1 MANPVIMAVSGIM
14 NIAMYFLLVET
25 RGSKILENRARKLT
39 LQTGILHIADTGE
52 NNNQQAS
59 LLQLV
64 KATAS
69 RPIIFLVTEPVVA
82 GIATWAALLLVESCY
97 LCLTPY
103 RLYCRW
109 GVVYLL
115 FSSIP
120 LVYAQYNFS
129 VGETGTILVTVIIG
143 AILGIFAAKWQDH
156 LYHQDARRTPHGR
169 APPESRLY
177 GACVSVWLELT

>member
-1 MANPVIMAVSGIM
+1 MVCPVVMTVSGIM
-14 NIAMYFLLVET
+14 NIVMYFLLVET

-52 NNNQQAS
+52 NNNQQTS
-59 LLQLV
+59 LFQLV

-69 RPIIFLVTEPVVA
+69 RPIIYLATEPVVA
-82 GIATWAALLLVESCY
+82 AIATWAALLSVEPR
-97 LCLTPY
+97 CLHSSAY
-103 RLYCRW
+103 RLYYRW

-129 VGETGTILVTVIIG
+129 VGETGSILVTVIIG

-156 LYHQDARRTPHGR
+156 LYHQDARRTLHGR

-177 GACVSVWLELT
+177 GACVSVWLELR